1 MKVNKKALQLIDK
14 GLSSKTVSKLT
25 ESQINV
31 LHSKLLGEAT
41 VNVSSKN
48 PNASQIAKDM
58 TSKGI
63 SVTVTE
69 KDIEEQDDLDNND
82 ALGADAM
89 QSVTGQETP
98 HDEKD
103 MAPDGMDDDSDN
115 NRKEMGEADIKKGE
129 PNPWA
134 ICHAQV
140 GPKKTRKF
148 ERCVMS
154 VKKQLKEGKNP
165 VSLFL
170 ETQIQRIVEKHI
182 PPRITKGDLLKVI
195 SESEPTT
202 APTKPKTK
210 PKTNPTKRPSHPG
223 KNPNP
228 GENPTPKAK
237 KGETKEQSAPTTKP
251 APTKPGT
258 KPDTRPRPS
267 HPGKNPNPGENPAP
281 KAKKSET
288 KEQQTAPAPTTKPA
302 PTKPGTRPDTKP
314 RPSHP
319 GKNPNP
325 GENPAPKA
333 GKVSPEEAK
342 DKVIDVIMNLL
353 KK

>member
-1 MKVNKKALQLIDK
+1 MKVNKKALELIDK

-31 LHSKLLGEAT
+31 LHSKLLGE
-41 VNVSSKN
+41 
-48 PNASQIAKDM
+48 Q
-58 TSKGI
+58 
-63 SVTVTE
+63 VTE
-69 KDIEEQDDLDNND
+69 VPNKKTYEVGPKGGEVNGVVISQDPSTKKVMVTTKEGEIDEEEEVTLDPNKDTETQDPHQVGPSSDDGFGD
-82 ALGADAM
+82 
-89 QSVTGQETP
+89 ET
-98 HDEKD
+98 DGMGMMEEKD
-103 MAPDGMDDDSDN
+103 G
-115 NRKEMGEADIKKGE
+115 

-134 ICHAQV
+134 ICHSQV
-140 GPKKTRKF
+140 GPKKSRKW
-148 ERCVMS
+148 ERCVRE

-170 ETQIQRIVEKHI
+170 ETQIERIVEKHI
-182 PPRITKGDLLKVI
+182 PPRITKGDLMKVL

-210 PKTNPTKRPSHPG
+210 P
-223 KNPNP
+223 
-228 GENPTPKAK
+228 
-237 KGETKEQSAPTTKP
+237 TTKP
-251 APTKPGT
+251 TT
-258 KPDTRPRPS
+258 RPS

-333 GKVSPEEAK
+333 KKVSPEQAK
-342 DKVIDVIMNLL
+342 DSVIDVIMNLL

>member
-31 LHSKLLGEAT
+31 LHSKLVVEQTMVSKTDTAT
-41 VNVSSKN
+41 ITRLKTEKK
-48 PNASQIAKDM
+48 PFQLY
-58 TSKGI
+58 
-63 SVTVTE
+63 E

-89 QSVTGQETP
+89 QSATGQETP

-115 NRKEMGEADIKKGE
+115 DRKEMGEADVKKGE

-195 SESEPTT
+195 SESEPAV

-210 PKTNPTKRPSHPG
+210 PTTKPGTRPSHPG

-228 GENPTPKAK
+228 GEHPAPKAK
-237 KGETKEQSAPTTKP
+237 KSESMEQQTAPAPTTKP
-251 APTKPGT
+251 AQPTTKPTT
-258 KPDTRPRPS
+258 KPRPS

-281 KAKKSET
+281 KAKK
-288 KEQQTAPAPTTKPA
+288 
-302 PTKPGTRPDTKP
+302 
-314 RPSHP
+314 
-319 GKNPNP
+319 
-325 GENPAPKA
+325 
-333 GKVSPEEAK
+333 VSPEDAK
-342 DKVIDVIMNLL
+342 DKVIDLIMNILE
-353 KK
+353 K

>member
-1 MKVNKKALQLIDK
+1 MKVNKKALELIDK

-25 ESQINV
+25 ESQIDT
-31 LHSKLLGEAT
+31 LHKKLFIEQTMVSKTDSAT
-41 VNVSSKN
+41 ITKLKQEKKPFQVYEKEL
-48 PNASQIAKDM
+48 DEEEE
-58 TSKGI
+58 
-63 SVTVTE
+63 VTVDPNKETE
-69 KDIEEQDDLDNND
+69 TQDPHQVGPSSDDGFGD
-82 ALGADAM
+82 
-89 QSVTGQETP
+89 ET
-98 HDEKD
+98 
-103 MAPDGMDDDSDN
+103 DGMGMFEED
-115 NRKEMGEADIKKGE
+115 KKDG

-134 ICHAQV
+134 ICHSQV
-140 GPKKTRKF
+140 GPKKSRKW
-148 ERCVMS
+148 ERCVRE

-170 ETQIQRIVEKHI
+170 ETQIEKIVEKHI
-182 PPRITKGDLLKVI
+182 PPRITKGDLMKVI

-210 PKTNPTKRPSHPG
+210 P
-223 KNPNP
+223 
-228 GENPTPKAK
+228 
-237 KGETKEQSAPTTKP
+237 TTKP
-251 APTKPGT
+251 TT
-258 KPDTRPRPS
+258 RPS

-333 GKVSPEEAK
+333 KKVSPEQAK
-342 DKVIDVIMNLL
+342 DSVIDVIMNLL